1 MIINYV
7 DNNYDDDDDDS
18 DKIMKRK
25 GNDSNKL

>member
-1 MIINYV
+1 MIINNV